1 MYSIELIIILSK
13 RRVFVTIIDL
23 LFYVNQIVSI
33 QIKLQLLLMGVN
45 PSSYTEPKRL
55 NLRINRAVH
64 CSPDRNCVQH
74 KGRKSGDFYRFTSFW
89 ENTFQTY
96 SLSFT
101 DCRRAWRRSCF
112 DMRPQ
117 ITWYCLVVSVGP
129 LEKTRYV
136 SFLHPGLTAVLS
148 LSYFSI
154 HGSNYLVSF
163 FSGQQMNTYT
173 PNNFFSPSS
182 EVRSCHY
189 DCAAYPASLPVLS
202 DCDLSHCLWT
212 DNRNVCVAV
221 AGSAEAGRSHQ
232 VKDIIP
238 DI

>member
-1 MYSIELIIILSK
+1 MRCIVH
-13 RRVFVTIIDL
+13 RTV
-23 LFYVNQIVSI
+23 IVSN
-33 QIKLQLLLMGVN
+33 IKAGNLEIFTDL
-45 PSSYTEPKRL
+45 RL
-55 NLRINRAVH
+55 FGKIH
-64 CSPDRNCVQH
+64 
-74 KGRKSGDFYRFTSFW
+74 F
-89 ENTFQTY
+89 

-101 DCRRAWRRSCF
+101 DCRRGWRRSCF

-163 FSGQQMNTYT
+163 FSGQQMNTFT
-173 PNNFFSPSS
+173 PNIFFSPSS

-189 DCAAYPASLPVLS
+189 DCAAYPGSFACIVRLWSITLSL
-202 DCDLSHCLWT
+202 DWQQKCLCCC
-212 DNRNVCVAV
+212 RRV
-221 AGSAEAGRSHQ
+221 SRSR
-232 VKDIIP
+232 KEP
-238 DI
+238 PG

>member
-1 MYSIELIIILSK
+1 MRCIVH
-13 RRVFVTIIDL
+13 RTV
-23 LFYVNQIVSI
+23 IVSN
-33 QIKLQLLLMGVN
+33 IKAGNLEIFTDL
-45 PSSYTEPKRL
+45 RL
-55 NLRINRAVH
+55 FGKIH
-64 CSPDRNCVQH
+64 
-74 KGRKSGDFYRFTSFW
+74 F
-89 ENTFQTY
+89 

-101 DCRRAWRRSCF
+101 DCRRGWRRSCF

-163 FSGQQMNTYT
+163 FQASKWIHLPPTI
-173 PNNFFSPSS
+173 FFPPPP
-182 EVRSCHY
+182 RSDPVIMTVQPILDH
-189 DCAAYPASLPVLS
+189 LPVLS